1 MKSQNDINK
10 EIAIT
15 TIKIQK
21 KFPELIKYLNE
32 IPEQHSTKDHEGIN
46 TNDLEEYLDSLND
59 LLATYSKEY

>member
-32 IPEQHSTKDHEGIN
+32 IPEQYSTKDHEGIN